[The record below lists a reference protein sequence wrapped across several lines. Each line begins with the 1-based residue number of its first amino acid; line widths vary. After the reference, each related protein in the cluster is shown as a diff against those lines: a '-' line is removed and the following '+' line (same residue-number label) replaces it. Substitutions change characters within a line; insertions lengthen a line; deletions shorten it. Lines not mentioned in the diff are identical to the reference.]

1 MKTLTAAIQFGSSR
15 ICAAAAWIDA
25 DGQCEVVG
33 IESATTNGCIH
44 HGCVVNVEDTAVIIK
59 SLFKKLSNRART
71 DINAAYCGVCS
82 ISMHSQEF
90 RPSMLVGDAT
100 AVSDEVKEQLR
111 QMSLEVAI
119 PNHDIIGLYDNG
131 YAIGDQMAI
140 GNHQLIVA
148 ESRLKQGICTAMERA
163 QIRVAGIFANP
174 LMLADIL
181 TDEEKRQ
188 GCLML
193 DMGAQL
199 TTLAIYSD
207 GKLATLKVIPFGG
220 NSVTNDIASNNLRME
235 EAEMLKTSWS
245 DASRPKNADKDAQ
258 TQIPTMSQAELNI
271 IVSSR
276 LEELAANVERQI
288 VKAGFKGRL
297 TGGCVLTGGASLQRG
312 LTTLLNKRLEIPKI
326 STRSCNTIRFA
337 MSERKPNYAALMA
350 MLGHCTESCAAT
362 PPPAPAP
369 TSDTA
374 SPAPAEKSSTPNV
387 AHAPSNTKADIG
399 RNPNPSSVRD
409 SSGIDIGSNVGTRV
423 RKGVGAFF
431 GDLFSGM
438 D

>member
-1 MKTLTAAIQFGSSR
+1 MKTLTAAIQFGSSH
-15 ICAAAAWIDA
+15 ICASAAWIDA
-25 DGQCEVVG
+25 NGQREVVG
-33 IESATTNGCIH
+33 IESSNTNGCIH
-44 HGCVVNVEDTAVIIK
+44 HGCVVNIEDTAVIIK

-71 DINAAYCGVCS
+71 DINAAYCGVCA

-100 AVSDEVKEQLR
+100 TVSPEVEEQLK

-119 PNHDIIGLYDNG
+119 PHHDILGLFDNG
-131 YAIGDQMAI
+131 YTINEQMAI

-148 ESRLKQGICTAMERA
+148 ESRLKQGICAAMERA
-163 QIRVAGIFANP
+163 QIRVAGILTSP

-181 TDEEKRQ
+181 TDEEKQQ
-188 GCLML
+188 GCLLL

-199 TTLAIYSD
+199 TTLAIFSN

-220 NSVTNDIASNNLRME
+220 NSVTNDIASNNLRLE

-245 DASRPKNADKDAQ
+245 DASRPKNNGKEAQ
-258 TQIPTMSQAELNI
+258 TQIPSMSQIELNI

-276 LEELAANVERQI
+276 LEELAANIERQI
-288 VKAGFKGRL
+288 VKAGFKGKL
-297 TGGCVLTGGASLQRG
+297 AGGCVLTGGASLQRG
-312 LTTLLNKRLEIPKI
+312 LTTLLNRRLEISKI
-326 STRSCNTIRFA
+326 STRSCNTIRFS

-350 MLGHCTESCAAT
+350 MLGHCTEACAAT
-362 PPPAPAP
+362 PAPAAPAP
-369 TSDTA
+369 VAEKSTSAA
-374 SPAPAEKSSTPNV
+374 SPAPSQNQA
-387 AHAPSNTKADIG
+387 ADIAQG
-399 RNPNPSSVRD
+399 NRNQTSVRD
-409 SSGIDIGSNVGTRV
+409 TSGNDIGDKV
-423 RKGVGAFF
+423 RKGFGSFI

>member
-15 ICAAAAWIDA
+15 VCAAAAWIDTN
-25 DGQCEVVG
+25 GQCEVVG
-33 IESATTNGCIH
+33 IESNPTNGCIH

-59 SLFKKLSNRART
+59 SLFKKLSNRVKT
-71 DINAAYCGVCS
+71 EINAAYCGVCG
-82 ISMHSQEF
+82 ITMHSQEF

-100 AVSDEVKEQLR
+100 TINPELEEQLK

-119 PNHDIIGLYDNG
+119 PNHDIVGLYDNG
-131 YAIGDQMAI
+131 YAISDQRAI

-148 ESRLKQGICTAMERA
+148 ESRLKQGICAAMERA
-163 QIRVAGIFANP
+163 QIRVAGIFASP

-181 TDEEKRQ
+181 TDEEKQQ
-188 GCLML
+188 GCLLL

-199 TTLAIYSD
+199 TTLAIYSE

-220 NSVTNDIASNNLRME
+220 NSVTNDIASNNLRLE

-245 DASRPKNADKDAQ
+245 DASRPKNNGKEAQ
-258 TQIPTMSQAELNI
+258 TQIPAMPQDELNI

-276 LEELAANVERQI
+276 LEELAANIERQI
-288 VKAGFKGRL
+288 VKAGFKGKL

-312 LTTLLNKRLEIPKI
+312 LTTLLNKRLEIAKI

-350 MLGHCTESCAAT
+350 MLGHCTEACTAT
-362 PPPAPAP
+362 PAPAP
-369 TSDTA
+369 ASDTT
-374 SPAPAEKSSTPNV
+374 SHAPAEKS
-387 AHAPSNTKADIG
+387 APAVSQPPSQSRADSASGNSNATA
-399 RNPNPSSVRD
+399 VRD
-409 SSGIDIGSNVGTRV
+409 SSGTSLGSNV
-423 RKGVGAFF
+423 RKGIGSFI